1 MKQRICQSCGMS
13 MPTDDLLGTHGNG
26 CLCTEYCCHCFQKG
40 FFTNN
45 SLEEQIELNAQP
57 ESLAA
62 FNEASGSNFTKEE
75 AIEGLRK
82 FLPTLKRWMPI
93 RQQAEWVLE
102 QCGYITLSTV
112 SENGYPR
119 PVAIDLLRHTG
130 ISTLWMTTALSTEKV
145 KHIRQNSKAGVCF
158 VHEADSV
165 TLTGKIE
172 ILTDAETR
180 QSFWQ
185 DYMLH
190 YFPQGVNDLDYCILC
205 FHAKEAV
212 LWIDRKFERIVL

>member
-102 QCGYITLSTV
+102 QCGY
-112 SENGYPR
+112 R
-119 PVAIDLLRHTG
+119 PIAPYRYINFMDD
-130 ISTLWMTTALSTEKV
+130 
-145 KHIRQNSKAGVCF
+145 NSLIHRK
-158 VHEADSV
+158 
-165 TLTGKIE
+165 GK
-172 ILTDAETR
+172 THQA
-180 QSFWQ
+180 
-185 DYMLH
+185 
-190 YFPQGVNDLDYCILC
+190 
-205 FHAKEAV
+205 
-212 LWIDRKFERIVL
+212 KFESRGLLCSRSGQRYFNRKNRNTY

>member
-40 FFTNN
+40 FFTNH
-45 SLEEQIELNAQP
+45 SLEEQIELNTQP
-57 ESLAA
+57 ESLAT
-62 FNEASGSNFTKEE
+62 FNKASGCNFTKEE

-102 QCGYITLSTV
+102 QCGYIILSTV
-112 SENGYPR
+112 SKNGYPR

-172 ILTDAETR
+172 ILNPLAE
-180 QSFWQ
+180 
-185 DYMLH
+185 L
-190 YFPQGVNDLDYCILC
+190 I
-205 FHAKEAV
+205 
-212 LWIDRKFERIVL
+212 

>member
-40 FFTNN
+40 FFTKNT
-45 SLEEQIELNAQP
+45 LEEQIELNTQ
-57 ESLAA
+57 
-62 FNEASGSNFTKEE
+62 EE

-102 QCGYITLSTV
+102 QCGYITLSTI

-119 PVAIDLLRHTG
+119 PVAIDLLRHTD

-145 KHIRQNSKAGVCF
+145 KHICLNSIVGFCF
-158 VHEADSV
+158 VLEADCVS
-165 TLTGKIE
+165 LSGKIE

-180 QSFWQ
+180 QTFWQ

-190 YFPQGVNDLDYCILC
+190 YFPQGVNDPDYCILC
-205 FHAKEAV
+205 FHTEEAV

>member
-45 SLEEQIELNAQP
+45 SLEEQIELNTQP

-75 AIEGLRK
+75 AIEGLHK

-93 RQQAEWVLE
+93 R
-102 QCGYITLSTV
+102 
-112 SENGYPR
+112 R
-119 PVAIDLLRHTG
+119 
-130 ISTLWMTTALSTEKV
+130 
-145 KHIRQNSKAGVCF
+145 
-158 VHEADSV
+158 
-165 TLTGKIE
+165 
-172 ILTDAETR
+172 
-180 QSFWQ
+180 
-185 DYMLH
+185 
-190 YFPQGVNDLDYCILC
+190 
-205 FHAKEAV
+205 
-212 LWIDRKFERIVL
+212 

>member
-45 SLEEQIELNAQP
+45 SLEEQIELNTLP
-57 ESLAA
+57 ENLAA
-62 FNEASGSNFTKEE
+62 FNKASGSNFTKEE

-102 QCGYITLSTV
+102 QCGYIILSTI

-119 PVAIDLLRHTG
+119 PVAIDLLRHT
-130 ISTLWMTTALSTEKV
+130 
-145 KHIRQNSKAGVCF
+145 
-158 VHEADSV
+158 
-165 TLTGKIE
+165 LTGTIE

-180 QSFWQ
+180 QTFWQ

-190 YFPQGVNDLDYCILC
+190 YFPQGVNDPDYCILC
-205 FHAKEAV
+205 FHTEEAV

>member
-1 MKQRICQSCGMS
+1 MKQRICQSCGIS
-13 MPTDDLLGTHGNG
+13 MLTDDLLGTHGNG

-45 SLEEQIELNAQP
+45 SLEEQIELNTQP

-62 FNEASGSNFTKEE
+62 FNEVSGSNFTKEE

-102 QCGYITLSTV
+102 QCGYITLSTI

-119 PVAIDLLRHTG
+119 PVAIDLLRHTD

-145 KHIRQNSKAGVCF
+145 KHIKSRSLLCLRSRQCYSN
-158 VHEADSV
+158 
-165 TLTGKIE
+165 
-172 ILTDAETR
+172 
-180 QSFWQ
+180 
-185 DYMLH
+185 
-190 YFPQGVNDLDYCILC
+190 
-205 FHAKEAV
+205 
-212 LWIDRKFERIVL
+212 RKNRNNY

>member
-45 SLEEQIELNAQP
+45 SLEEQIELNTQP

-62 FNEASGSNFTKEE
+62 FNEASGSNFTKED

-102 QCGYITLSTV
+102 QCGYIT
-112 SENGYPR
+112 
-119 PVAIDLLRHTG
+119 
-130 ISTLWMTTALSTEKV
+130 STLWMTTALSTEKV

-180 QSFWQ
+180 QTFWQ

-190 YFPQGVNDLDYCILC
+190 YFPQGVNDPDYCILC
-205 FHAKEAV
+205 FHTEEAV